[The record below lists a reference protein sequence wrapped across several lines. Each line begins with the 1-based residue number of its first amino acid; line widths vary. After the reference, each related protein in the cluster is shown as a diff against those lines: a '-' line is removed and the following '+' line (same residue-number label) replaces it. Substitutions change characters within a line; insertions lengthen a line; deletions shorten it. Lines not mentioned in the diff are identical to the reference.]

1 MSVATLSPLAVVLAV
16 VAYWIILGMV
26 VVWLGRER
34 DAVRALYP
42 AGAVGA
48 LLLAW
53 CGWLC
58 LGAPPQTL
66 GLPLGLP
73 DLPFHLRADALSG
86 FFLLLLGLAAAGVLA
101 YSTGYLRGGA
111 DS

>member
-1 MSVATLSPLAVVLAV
+1 MSAATLSPLAVSLPWWPTGSSSAWSACGLA
-16 VAYWIILGMV
+16 ASATPCARSI
-26 VVWLGRER
+26 R
-34 DAVRALYP
+34 P
-42 AGAVGA
+42 GA

-101 YSTGYLRGGA
+101 YSTGYFRGGA